1 MDNKLRFRI
10 QLLSLLSMFFIYKAI
25 DASFSKNTN
34 EVMLWSL
41 ITVVYAISL
50 TIMYFVIKNW
60 QKEAKI
66 SNK

>member
-10 QLLSLLSMFFIYKAI
+10 QLLLLLSIFFIYKAI
-25 DASFSKNTN
+25 EASFSKNPN

-41 ITVVYAISL
+41 ITVVYVISL
-50 TIMYFVIKNW
+50 IIMYFVIKNW

>member
-10 QLLSLLSMFFIYKAI
+10 QLLLLLSIFFIYKAI
-25 DASFSKNTN
+25 DASFSKNPN

-41 ITVVYAISL
+41 ITVVYVISL
-50 TIMYFVIKNW
+50 IIMYFVVKNW

>member
-10 QLLSLLSMFFIYKAI
+10 QLLSLLSIFFIYKAI
-25 DASFSKNTN
+25 EASFSKNPN

-41 ITVVYAISL
+41 ITVVYVISL
-50 TIMYFVIKNW
+50 IIMYFVIKNW

>member
-10 QLLSLLSMFFIYKAI
+10 QLLSLLSIFFIYKAI
-25 DASFSKNTN
+25 EASFSKNPN

-50 TIMYFVIKNW
+50 TIMYFVVKNW

>member
-10 QLLSLLSMFFIYKAI
+10 QLLSLLSIFFIYKAI
-25 DASFSKNTN
+25 EASFSKNPN

>member
-10 QLLSLLSMFFIYKAI
+10 QLLSLLSIFLIYKAI
-25 DASFSKNTN
+25 EASFAKNPN
-34 EVMLWSL
+34 DVMLWSL